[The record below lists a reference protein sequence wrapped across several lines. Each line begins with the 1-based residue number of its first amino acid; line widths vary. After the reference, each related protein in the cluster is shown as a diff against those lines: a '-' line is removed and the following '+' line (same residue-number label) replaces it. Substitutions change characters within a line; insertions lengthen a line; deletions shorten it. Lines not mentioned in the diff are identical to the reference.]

1 MKKIIA
7 AALCVLLCAGAL
19 LSVNAARES
28 TGNTV
33 KDTFQDF
40 LDTSRRLEELEKE
53 PPTGPTEQTQPP
65 TKDTAPTNPPVDIPV
80 ESVTFTTRDKIY
92 LYPEKTY
99 ALKVRVLPENATD
112 CSVTYQSS
120 DKNVVTVDENGLLTA
135 IAYGTARIAA
145 KSHNG
150 KTAVCTVE
158 VVKRANSIAFA
169 GSSYTIGKGE
179 SIRPPVAVTP
189 PDAYAKNLAYTSS
202 DPSVACVDEK
212 GTVKGL
218 RTGSATITAETAN
231 HKKASCKINVKN
243 APSSMTLNITSQKLF
258 IGQTLKL
265 KAAFNA
271 GAAANIL
278 SYSSSNPAVASVDSR
293 GVVTSKARG
302 TAVISCKAYN
312 GVSAS
317 CTITS
322 RIVNYT
328 KAYTSDEVY
337 RDIALI
343 AKQYPDAVTI
353 SSAGKST
360 LGQDLTLV
368 KLGHGSKKALI
379 TGGIHSREH
388 LTVTFTMLCLE
399 EYAAAYCSKTG
410 AYGSYNMKQ
419 LLNTYTLYIVPMM
432 NPDGMDV
439 VTKFTNPLYNYS
451 GSRMEYKSNANGV
464 NLNRNFPFYWGSI
477 TDGGINTRYTDV
489 QKYKGPSAGSE
500 VETQAIMNLCSQN
513 RFEWLLSMHLRGN
526 CLYWRDSASGVVPGD
541 WELTQK
547 LVNKCGYWAVETST
561 AANDYGGG
569 LENWFRGAQGRPG
582 LCVELVP
589 SNIPSPTDNSSY
601 HRDYV
606 NATNW
611 TKTKYTFVQ
620 GML

>member
-19 LSVNAARES
+19 LNAYAARET
-28 TGNTV
+28 TGNPV

-40 LDTSRRLEELEKE
+40 LDTSSKLEELKNQTE
-53 PPTGPTEQTQPP
+53 PPTEETVPTQPP
-65 TKDTAPTNPPVDIPV
+65 AGIPV
-80 ESVTFTTRDKIY
+80 ESVVFTTPSLIY
-92 LYPEKTY
+92 LYPEQAYK
-99 ALKVRVLPENATD
+99 LDVLVLPENAD
-112 CSVTYQSS
+112 DRSVTFESS
-120 DKNVVTVDENGLLTA
+120 GKSIAAVDENGQVTA
-135 IAYGTARIAA
+135 KAYGTAQITAA
-145 KSHNG
+145 SHNG
-150 KTAVCTVE
+150 KTSICTVE
-158 VVKRANSIAFA
+158 VVKRADSIAFPGA
-169 GSSYTIGKGE
+169 SYTIGKGE
-179 SIRPPVAVTP
+179 SIRLPVRATP
-189 PDAYAKNLAYTSS
+189 SDAYVKGLKFSSS
-202 DPSVACVDEK
+202 DTSVASVDEK

-218 RTGSATITAETAN
+218 KTGSVTITAETES
-231 HKKASCKINVKN
+231 HQKASCKINVKN
-243 APSSMTLNITSQKLF
+243 APVSMTLNATSKKLF
-258 IGQTLKL
+258 IGQTLAL
-265 KAAFNA
+265 KATLNS
-271 GAAANIL
+271 GAAGNIL
-278 SYSSSNPAVASVDSR
+278 SYSSSNPAVASVDSK
-293 GVVTSKARG
+293 GVVTSKTRG
-302 TAVISCKAYN
+302 SAVITCKAYN

-328 KAYTSDEVY
+328 KAYTTDEVA
-337 RDIALI
+337 RDIKLI
-343 AKQYPDAVTI
+343 AKQYPDAVTV

-368 KLGHGSKKALI
+368 KLGHGNKKALI

-410 AYGSYNMKQ
+410 AYGGYNMKQ
-419 LLNTYTLYIVPMM
+419 LLDSYTLYIVPLM

-439 VTKFTNPLYNYS
+439 VTKFTNPLYNYT
-451 GSRMEYKSNANGV
+451 GSRMEFKSNINGV

-477 TDGGINTRYTDV
+477 TDGGISTRYTDS

-500 VETQAIMNLCSQN
+500 AETKAIMNLCKQN
-513 RFEWLLSMHLRGN
+513 RFEWLFSMHLRGN
-526 CLYWRDSASGVVPGD
+526 CIYWRDSASGTIPGD
-541 WELTQK
+541 WDLTQK
-547 LVNKCGYWAVETST
+547 LTNKCGYWAVETST

-569 LENWFRGAQGRPG
+569 LENWFRGAYNRPG
-582 LCVELVP
+582 LCIELVP

>member
-7 AALCVLLCAGAL
+7 AALCVLLCAGAFL
-19 LSVNAARES
+19 NVYAARES
-28 TGNTV
+28 TGNPV

-40 LDTSRRLEELEKE
+40 LDTSRRLEELKNQTDPPTEATVPTE
-53 PPTGPTEQTQPP
+53 PPTG
-65 TKDTAPTNPPVDIPV
+65 IPV
-80 ESVTFTTRDKIY
+80 ESVVFTTPGLIY
-92 LYPEKTY
+92 LYPGQTY
-99 ALKVRVLPENATD
+99 DLDVLVLPENAAD
-112 CSVTYQSS
+112 RSVTFESS
-120 DKNVVTVDENGLLTA
+120 GKSIAAVDGNGQITA
-135 IAYGTARIAA
+135 KTYGTAQITAA
-145 KSHNG
+145 SHNG
-150 KTAVCTVE
+150 KTSVCTVE
-158 VVKRANSIAFA
+158 VVKRADRIAFPGA
-169 GSSYTIGKGE
+169 SYTIGKGE
-179 SIRPPVAVTP
+179 SIRLPVRATP
-189 PDAYAKNLAYTSS
+189 ADAYVKGLQFSSS
-202 DPSVACVDEK
+202 DTSIASVDK
-212 GTVKGL
+212 NGTVKGL
-218 RTGSATITAETAN
+218 KTGSVTITAETEN
-231 HKKASCKINVKN
+231 HQKASCKINVKN
-243 APSSMTLNITSQKLF
+243 APSSMARNVTSKQLF
-258 IGQTLKL
+258 IGQTRAL
-265 KAAFNA
+265 KAPLNS

-278 SYSSSNPAVASVDSR
+278 SYSSSSPAVASVDNK
-293 GVVTSKARG
+293 GVITSKTRG
-302 TAVISCKAYN
+302 TAVITCKAYN

-322 RIVNYT
+322 RIVDYT
-328 KAYTSDEVY
+328 KAYTTDEVI
-337 RDIALI
+337 RDAGLI
-343 AKQYPDAVTI
+343 AKQYPDAVTV

-410 AYGSYNMKQ
+410 AYGGYNMKQ
-419 LLNTYTLYIVPMM
+419 LLDSYTLYIVPLM

-439 VTKFTNPLYNYS
+439 VTKFTNPLYKYT
-451 GSRMEYKSNANGV
+451 GSRMEFKSNANGV

-477 TDGGINTRYTDV
+477 TDGGISTRYTDV
-489 QKYKGPSAGSE
+489 QRYKGPAAGSE
-500 VETQAIMNLCSQN
+500 AETKAIMNLCKQN
-513 RFEWLLSMHLRGN
+513 RFEWLFSMHLRGN
-526 CLYWRDSASGVVPGD
+526 CIYWRDSASGTVSGD
-541 WELTQK
+541 WDLTQK

-561 AANDYGGG
+561 LANDYGGG
-569 LENWFRGAQGRPG
+569 LENWFRGAYNRPG

>member
-1 MKKIIA
+1 MKKLIA
-7 AALCVLLCAGAL
+7 AAMCVLLCAGAL
-19 LSVNAARES
+19 LNVYAARTG
-28 TGNTV
+28 TGNPV
-33 KDTFQDF
+33 KDVFEDF

-53 PPTGPTEQTQPP
+53 PPTEATRPTQPP
-65 TKDTAPTNPPVDIPV
+65 TEDTSPTNPAFVQV
-80 ESVTFTTRDKIY
+80 ESLKFTTRDMIC

-99 ALKVRVLPENATD
+99 ALKLQILPENASD
-112 CSVTYQSS
+112 RSVTFESS
-120 DKNVVTVDENGLLTA
+120 NKNVASVDNNGLLTA
-135 IAYGTARIAA
+135 VAYGTAKITA

-158 VVKRANSIAFA
+158 VVKRADSISFG
-169 GSSYTIGKGE
+169 GSSYTIGQGE
-179 SIRPPVAVTP
+179 SIRPPVTVTP
-189 PDAYAKNLAYTSS
+189 PDAYAKGLTYTSS
-202 DPSVACVDEK
+202 NPSVVSVDEN

-218 RTGSATITAETAN
+218 KTGSAAVTVQTAN
-231 HKKASCKINVKN
+231 LKKASCKINVKS
-243 APSSMTLNITSQKLF
+243 APASMSLNTASQKLF
-258 IGQTLKL
+258 IGQTLAL
-265 KAAFNA
+265 KASFNA

-278 SYSSSNPAVASVDSR
+278 SYSSSNPAVASVDGR
-293 GVVTSKARG
+293 GVVTAKARG
-302 TAVISCKAYN
+302 TAVITCKAYN

-328 KAYTSDEVY
+328 KAYTTGEVY
-337 RDIALI
+337 RDIKLI
-343 AKQYPDAVTI
+343 AKQYPDAVSVST
-353 SSAGKST
+353 AGKST

-368 KLGHGSKKALI
+368 KLGRGGKKALI

-399 EYAAAYCSKTG
+399 EYAAAYCSGTG
-410 AYGSYNMKQ
+410 SYGSYNMKQ
-419 LLNTYTLYIVPMM
+419 LLNEYTLYIVPLM

-439 VTKFTNPLYNYS
+439 VTKFTNPLYNYT
-451 GSRMEYKSNANGV
+451 GSRMEFKSNANGV

-500 VETQAIMNLCSQN
+500 AETKAIMNLCKQN
-513 RFEWLLSMHLRGN
+513 RFEWLFSMHLRGN
-526 CLYWRDSASGVVPGD
+526 CLYWRDSASGAVPGD
-541 WELTQK
+541 WDITQK
-547 LVNKCGYWAVETST
+547 LVNRCGYWAVETST

-569 LENWFRGAQGRPG
+569 LENWFRGAYNRPG

-601 HRDYV
+601 HRDYI

-611 TKTKYTFVQ
+611 TKTKYTFIQ